1 MKKLMKAIL
10 FGAVMLE
17 AVSMMGAEFRI
28 DLQVDKDICGLTADG
43 GSEGVRIDKAS
54 WKKEKAD
61 RRLQIIGK
69 SGEKWE
75 EKWARFIPAED
86 CSVSVQLMS
95 SSMKGCDV
103 AFDNIRIEGAA
114 LNNGSFEQLNT
125 KGNPQ
130 GWIGMGKYNLK
141 NTDAADGKNYVEVTH
156 NDRVSQM
163 IKCKKGQPVKITF
176 MVRDVKR

>member
-61 RRLQIIGK
+61 RRLLVVGK
-69 SGEKWE
+69 CGEKWA
-75 EKWARFIPAED
+75 EKWVQIIPSED
-86 CSVSVQLMS
+86 CDVRVELMS
-95 SSMKGCDV
+95 SSMKDYDV
-103 AFDNIRIEGAA
+103 AYDNIRIE
-114 LNNGSFEQLNT
+114 
-125 KGNPQ
+125 
-130 GWIGMGKYNLK
+130 
-141 NTDAADGKNYVEVTH
+141 NYTLVKILLQIFSLH
-156 NDRVSQM
+156 NQAEMFSAILRVSHSQVFSSTTKVFLSPNSACLPSFHCPTGL
-163 IKCKKGQPVKITF
+163 I
-176 MVRDVKR
+176 